1 MTYDLLDH
9 SAKLIENPRSRPS
22 KAVILTAPI
31 RPQTH
36 LSRVIAER
44 YWPVA
49 RASLSPTS
57 QNRDGYILE
66 TLIAE
71 LGNPRLCDMRPDFL
85 ETWWAHCLE
94 VRTPGT
100 ANKYAVRLKHL
111 CNKLTK
117 R

>member
-1 MTYDLLDH
+1 
-9 SAKLIENPRSRPS
+9 
-22 KAVILTAPI
+22 
-31 RPQTH
+31 
-36 LSRVIAER
+36 LSRVIGER

-49 RASLSPTS
+49 RASLSPSS

-71 LGNPRLCDMRPDFL
+71 LGNLRLCDLRPDLL
-85 ETWWAHCLE
+85 EAWWAHCIE

-111 CNKLTK
+111 CNKLAQWGYLADNPARFITGFP
-117 R
+117 